1 MTEITRDSCQG
12 WDADDPLAPLRE
24 EFELPENIIYLDGN
38 SLGALPREAA
48 RRLERLIT
56 REWGR
61 DLIKSW
67 NEHDWISL
75 PRRVG
80 AKIAALIGAGDD
92 EVVAADSTSVN
103 LFKLVAGALKM
114 KPERSVILTEH
125 DNFPTDVYILEGLC
139 DLLGGGVEL
148 RFAAADEVTAAIDN
162 DVAVVVLTHV
172 NYKTGAIHDM
182 AGITRAAHDAG
193 ALMLW
198 DLCHTAGAMPV
209 DLGAAEVDLA
219 VGCGYKFLNGGP
231 GAPAYLYVATR
242 LQEELRQPLTGWLGH
257 ATPFAFDS
265 HYRPAPGIDRN
276 VCGTPTILSLA
287 ALDVSLDIFARA
299 DMAALR
305 QKSRDLGDLFIALTE
320 GTRADH
326 GLTLACPADSR
337 ERGSQV
343 SLRHPEGYA
352 IMQALIGRGVI
363 GDFRAPDILRF
374 GLTPLYLRFVDIWDA
389 AAILDDIMTERTW
402 DRPEYHDRKAVT

>member
-1 MTEITRDSCQG
+1 MTEITRDSCQD
-12 WDADDPLAPLRE
+12 WDAGDPLAPLRE
-24 EFELPENIIYLDGN
+24 EFELPEDIIYLDGN
-38 SLGALPREAA
+38 SLGPLPKGVA
-48 RRLERLIT
+48 RRLERLISH
-56 REWGR
+56 EWGR

-67 NEHDWISL
+67 NQHDWISL

-80 AKIAALIGAGDD
+80 AKIAALIGAHGD
-92 EVVAADSTSVN
+92 EVVAADSTSIN

-125 DNFPTDVYILEGLC
+125 DNFPTDIYILEGLC
-139 DLLGGGVEL
+139 DLLGGAIEL
-148 RFAAADEVTAAIDN
+148 RFAAADEITAAIDN

-182 AGITRAAHDAG
+182 EGITRAAHDGG

-198 DLCHTAGAMPV
+198 DLCHTAGAMAV
-209 DLGAAEVDLA
+209 DIGAAKVDLA

-231 GAPAYLYVATR
+231 GAPAYLYVAR
-242 LQEELRQPLTGWLGH
+242 SLQEELRQPLTGWLGH
-257 ATPFAFDS
+257 AAPFAFDS
-265 HYRPAPGIDRN
+265 QYRPAPGIDRN

-299 DMAALR
+299 DMAAVR
-305 QKSRDLGDLFIALTE
+305 QKSRQLGDLFVSLIDGVDA
-320 GTRADH
+320 GH
-326 GLTLACPADSR
+326 GLTLACPRDSG

-352 IMQALIGRGVI
+352 IMQALIDQGVI

-389 AAILDDIMTERTW
+389 AAILDDIMTERSW